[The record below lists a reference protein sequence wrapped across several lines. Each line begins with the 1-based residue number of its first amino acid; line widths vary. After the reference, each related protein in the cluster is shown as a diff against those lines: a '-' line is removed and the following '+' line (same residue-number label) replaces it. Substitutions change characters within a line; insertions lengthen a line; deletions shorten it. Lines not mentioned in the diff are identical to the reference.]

1 MIANLVTE
9 SAYLFK
15 NRFSSKSY
23 FSWYVAVF
31 VLKIVFPVI
40 LLCVNT
46 YVQVIRKLPKVH
58 NNENG
63 IEISEEIG

>member
-1 MIANLVTE
+1 MENISSPVKILQVLQCAGCLIMIANLVTE

-40 LLCVNT
+40 LLGVNT
-46 YVQVIRKLPKVH
+46 YV
-58 NNENG
+58 
-63 IEISEEIG
+63 